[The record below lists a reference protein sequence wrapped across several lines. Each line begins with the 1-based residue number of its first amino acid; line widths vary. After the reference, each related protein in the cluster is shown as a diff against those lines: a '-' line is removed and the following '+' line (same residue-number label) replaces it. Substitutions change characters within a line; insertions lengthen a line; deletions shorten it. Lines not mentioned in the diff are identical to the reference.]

1 MTDRSSNAPWR
12 LAIDFGTTATVAAV
26 IGADGRGDLV
36 DFGRTTRL
44 PSGVFVHAGDG
55 LLAGQLAANQA
66 GADPARYIRTP
77 KRHVGRDEHV
87 RVGGV
92 DVGVPELVAATLR
105 AAASAAVKSAGG
117 SAPETV
123 VLTHPAMW
131 AAASTA
137 QLRAAAELAGLPDA
151 VLVPEPVA
159 AGFAAAKTTADG
171 AYVAVYDLGG
181 GTFDAA
187 VLQRT
192 GGSWRLA
199 GKPGGLATTGGE
211 RFDTLLHEALLER
224 IAAADPSAAEVLRA
238 PSTRVERGFARTWWR
253 DVRAVKEGLSEVSS
267 LPITVP
273 MSGAELLVTRD
284 ELEELVGP
292 SLAETVAVL
301 HETVRDAG
309 IEASALA
316 EIVLSGDAS
325 LMPAV
330 SRQIAEA
337 FDAEPTVANDSKAV
351 VALGALPAVS
361 GGSAS
366 VATQSSSLAT
376 QSSSLATPGA
386 IPLGTARERATARWG
401 ATASGPELAR
411 WPLTIE
417 VSISALEAV
426 VRQAGFTDAR
436 PSIEQMLAV
445 ARVPGEPS
453 RYVGIREEPGP
464 LQLGDPATI
473 ARDPLGYFKGQLDMQ
488 VESAEVVDA
497 YGSAAWF
504 VDGPGESRV
513 FASGE
518 TTSRTLFV
526 GASDD
531 WYRRSIASVN
541 AEQTPGEVDLLRYGF
556 SVDLLVPGVF
566 TEREAVV
573 GVTWRSGEQGVAWV
587 TATDGVESQDRSADE
602 VLARMEAELRSQ
614 DPTCVVGERRRE
626 QLLGGLPGVVST
638 VSSRAAVAVAAVV
651 ELTPRRFVRIEAGRL
666 APRANPLR
674 KPPPPW
680 ELCRDFLPNVL
691 LRKDQRR

>member
-1 MTDRSSNAPWR
+1 MTDRPSSAPWR

-44 PSGVFVHAGDG
+44 PSGVFVHADDG

-92 DVGVPELVAATLR
+92 DVGVSELVAATLR

-137 QLRAAAELAGLPDA
+137 QLRAAAELAGLADA
-151 VLVPEPVA
+151 VLVAEPVA

-187 VLQRT
+187 VLQRA

-199 GKPGGLATTGGE
+199 GRPGGLATTGGE
-211 RFDTLLHEALLER
+211 RFDTLLHESLLER
-224 IAAADPSAAEVLRA
+224 IAADDPSAAEVLRA

-253 DVRAVKEGLSEVSS
+253 DVRSVKEGLSEVSS

-284 ELEELVGP
+284 ELEELVAP

-337 FDAEPTVANDSKAV
+337 FDAEPTVAHDSKAV

-366 VATQSSSLAT
+366 VASSSSPVPAE
-376 QSSSLATPGA
+376 PG
-386 IPLGTARERATARWG
+386 PRETARERATARWG

-426 VRQAGFTDAR
+426 VRQAGFADAR

-473 ARDPLGYFKGQLDMQ
+473 ARDPLGYFKAQLDMQ
-488 VESAEVVDA
+488 VETAEVVDA
-497 YGSAAWF
+497 YGTAAWF

-526 GASDD
+526 GATDD

-566 TEREAVV
+566 SEREAVV
-573 GVTWRSGEQGVAWV
+573 GVTWRSGEQGVAWI
-587 TATDGVESQDRSADE
+587 TATDGVESEDRSADD
-602 VLARMEAELRSQ
+602 VLARMEAELRAQ
-614 DPTCVVGERRRE
+614 DATCVVGERRRE